1 MKYLLIISCFFIFSQ
16 GFSQSG
22 KEIKS
27 LNFANNEIK
36 VPENCKATSEFELS
50 NCNGFSVQWEHLSN
64 TNFKSAMGRWINEF
78 SKNSKTKTPIQVT
91 SFGAELKGFM
101 LTYTNPDRQNRL
113 IVYGTVNK
121 QPLILSVASE
131 DELIAF
137 SSSNSFLKN
146 LIVIPK

>member
-1 MKYLLIISCFFIFSQ
+1 MKYLCIISCLFIFSLS
-16 GFSQSG
+16 FSQSG
-22 KEIKS
+22 KKIKS
-27 LNFANNEIK
+27 LNYANNEIK
-36 VPENCKATSEFELS
+36 VPENCKAASEFELS

-64 TNFKSAMGRWINEF
+64 TNFKSAMGRWLKDH
-78 SKNSKTKTPIQVT
+78 SKDNKTKTPIQVT
-91 SFGAELKGFM
+91 SFGAELRGFM
-101 LTYTNPDRQNRL
+101 LTYNNPDRQNRL
-113 IVYGTVNK
+113 VVYGTVNK